1 MSDTLGEAGAD
12 GNVPNPAE
20 ISVFSVGKSLK
31 IEPFKIPENPWE
43 IGRAWKE
50 WMEDLDEETPHFEIT
65 ETRDCASA
73 RKIYGG
79 KEIKKFA
86 HNLPDTALVDGDDD
100 YRKL

>member
-1 MSDTLGEAGAD
+1 
-12 GNVPNPAE
+12 
-20 ISVFSVGKSLK
+20 
-31 IEPFKIPENPWE
+31 
-43 IGRAWKE
+43 
-50 WMEDLDEETPHFEIT
+50 MEDLDEETPHFEIT

-100 YRKL
+100 YRKLWRKLISCRKKQASCEINV